1 MVFLLCGLI
10 VRLKAL
16 TSPFLKGFRNHSA
29 FKEAILINDW
39 DVIVGSDL
47 SSRFYPIKIIKIAE
61 QRHLQV
67 ATSSAGMVT
76 AKYLEPMLL
85 EKVNRF
91 FGSLYINAVRTRQGI
106 VPKNCNM
113 QKKIEDLPEAK
124 NLDDALKNLAHRVL
138 NAG

>member
-1 MVFLLCGLI
+1 M
-10 VRLKAL
+10 RLRAL
-16 TSPFLKGFRNHSA
+16 TSPFLKGLRNRTG
-29 FKEAILINDW
+29 FKEAILIHDW
-39 DVIVGSDL
+39 AAIVGSDL
-47 SSRFYPIKIIKIAE
+47 SSRFYPIKIVKIGE

-91 FGSLYINAVRTRQGI
+91 FGNLYISAVRTRQGV
-106 VPKNCNM
+106 VPKNCSV
-113 QKKIEDLPEAK
+113 QKKIEELPEAG
-124 NLDDALKNLAHRVL
+124 NLEDALKNLSHRVL